1 MQLLTVV
8 VVRLVLGRYF
18 YGLDGG
24 RGGVVA
30 VGGFVFEAW
39 YHGVM
44 GYAKSDHGAVL
55 QS

>member
-24 RGGVVA
+24 GGRGGVVA
-30 VGGFVFEAW
+30 VGGFVFEA
-39 YHGVM
+39 
-44 GYAKSDHGAVL
+44 
-55 QS
+55 